1 MSSHLIF
8 QSNSLLKKNPQL
20 IEGFFIN
27 YLLDNYLTGFPFS
40 SNKIGFP
47 YPNDLRPFN

>member
-8 QSNSLLKKNPQL
+8 QSNSLLKNPQI
-20 IEGFFIN
+20 IEGFFN
-27 YLLDNYLTGFPFS
+27 YLLDNYLIGFPFS
-40 SNKIGFP
+40 SNKIGSP